1 MTEVTAEDLRRDLEA
16 DLKTITRPGITYEAW
31 VALARI
37 AWSVAIRRALAAEAD
52 AAQLRETVHALEME
66 NHTLR
71 QELSQTTTQAAN
83 DEADRLRSVCHLLEQ
98 ENRICREDVKGII
111 DRECAT
117 LNAELAQLRTE
128 RDRLIRALDWAM
140 WRQ

>member
-1 MTEVTAEDLRRDLEA
+1 MTEVAAEDLKRDLQA
-16 DLKTITRPGITYEAW
+16 DLLWAKDYHGYH
-31 VALARI
+31 ALSGWPA
-37 AWSVAIRRALAAEAD
+37 AIRRALAAEAD
-52 AAQLRETVHALEME
+52 AARLRETVHALEVE
-66 NHTLR
+66 NYTLR
-71 QELSQTTTQAAN
+71 QELSQTTTAN
-83 DEADRLRSVCHLLEQ
+83 NEADRLRNVCHMLEQ